1 MSKLHE
7 RKTMTDKEE
16 TISKKDHEAM
26 MNNVIAFMSID
37 AAIADAKFEAEKM
50 GKDPERFV
58 KPLIMAKN
66 ICQQVLMG
74 VPAAPASTPKK
85 EEPKKE
91 E

>member
-7 RKTMTDKEE
+7 RKKMTDKEE

-50 GKDPERFV
+50 GKDSERFV
-58 KPLIMAKN
+58 KPLLMAKN

-74 VPAAPASTPKK
+74 VPAAPAPAPKK
-85 EEPKKE
+85 EEPKKDE
-91 E
+91 